1 MQLLEGTPKMKRM
14 SIAETTLQRQIEN
27 FRKQNAK
34 LAQETAKMIT
44 EMRTVDTVIV
54 ALEAEQSRLR
64 EQARL
69 RKQREVASA
78 KPKGA

>member
-1 MQLLEGTPKMKRM
+1 MKRM

-27 FRKQNAK
+27 FRRQHAE
-34 LAQETAKMIT
+34 LAQASAKMQT
-44 EMRTVDTVIV
+44 EMETLETVVFD
-54 ALEAEQSRLR
+54 LEAEQS
-64 EQARL
+64 RL

>member
-1 MQLLEGTPKMKRM
+1 MKRM

-34 LAQETAKMIT
+34 LAQETARMIT
-44 EMRTVDTVIV
+44 EMRTLDTVIFD
-54 ALEAEQSRLR
+54 LEAEQSRLR
-64 EQARL
+64 
-69 RKQREVASA
+69 KQREVALA

>member
-1 MQLLEGTPKMKRM
+1 MKRM

-34 LAQETAKMIT
+34 LAQETAMMIT
-44 EMRTVDTVIV
+44 EMRTLDTVV
-54 ALEAEQSRLR
+54 FDLEA

>member
-1 MQLLEGTPKMKRM
+1 MKRM
-14 SIAETTLQRQIEN
+14 SIAETTLQQQIEN

-34 LAQETAKMIT
+34 LAQETARMIT
-44 EMRTVDTVIV
+44 EMRTLDTVV
-54 ALEAEQSRLR
+54 FDLEA

>member
-1 MQLLEGTPKMKRM
+1 MKRM

-34 LAQETAKMIT
+34 LAQETARMIT
-44 EMRTVDTVIV
+44 EMRTLDTVV
-54 ALEAEQSRLR
+54 FDLEA

>member
-1 MQLLEGTPKMKRM
+1 MKRM

-34 LAQETAKMIT
+34 LAQETARMIT
-44 EMRTVDTVIV
+44 EMKTLDTVIFD
-54 ALEAEQSRLR
+54 LEAEQSRLR
-64 EQARL
+64 
-69 RKQREVASA
+69 KQREVALA